1 MDNDA
6 TYIELHRRYLLG
18 LGAAAAIGLG
28 SMSVAADEHD
38 EEPDDPIETNGLY
51 LAAMTT
57 DQQPDEVDTAAT
69 GGAVFSLNEDGTEL
83 EYALLVS
90 AIEDT
95 NQAHI
100 HLGPAGEEGPVAVWL
115 YPGPDAEESELQEG
129 RFDGILATGTITDEH
144 LTEEVEGETMD
155 ALVREIENG
164 NAYVNVHTEEH
175 PAGEIRGQVEMV
187 EDVVS
192 ALADDDDEV
201 DEEPEIDD
209 EPGAEYVDEVDGQIT
224 ISYGETARVSNGV
237 EVTVHD
243 PTHYDM
249 MGDGVPEDRDRFL
262 VVPVEAVNTSD
273 EPRTLPDPTDSWD
286 VLFGDQQL
294 GNVFNFSA
302 LRAEGYDSLD
312 GGEVQGGVR
321 REGVLLFEV
330 DEGFEIDEI
339 DVLWQDSWWVSGDLD
354 GDINVRWSTDG

>member
-1 MDNDA
+1 MNND
-6 TYIELHRRYLLG
+6 TTDIELHRRHLLG

-28 SMSVAADEHD
+28 SMTVAADEHD
-38 EEPDDPIETNGLY
+38 EEAEDSIETNGLF

-69 GGAVFSLNEDGTEL
+69 GGAVFSLSEDGSEL

-100 HLGPAGEEGPVAVWL
+100 HLGPAGDTGPIAVWL
-115 YPGPDAEESELQEG
+115 YPGPDAEEPELQEG
-129 RFDGILATGTITDEH
+129 RFDGILSTGTITDEH
-144 LTEEVEGETMD
+144 LTEEVEGQTVD

-164 NAYVNVHTEEH
+164 NAYVNTHTEKH
-175 PAGEIRGQVEMV
+175 PGGEIRGQVEMV

-192 ALADDDDEV
+192 ALVDDDEFDEAPDVDDEPAAEFVDEV
-201 DEEPEIDD
+201 DEQ
-209 EPGAEYVDEVDGQIT
+209 VT
-224 ISYGETARVSNGV
+224 LSYGETARVSNGIV
-237 EVTVHD
+237 VTLHE
-243 PTHYDM
+243 PILYDR
-249 MGDGVPEDRDRFL
+249 MGDHVPEARDRFL

-273 EPRTLPDPTDSWD
+273 EPRTLPDSTDLWD

-294 GNVFNFSA
+294 GNVFNSSA
-302 LRAEGYDSLD
+302 LRAEGYDGLD

-330 DEGFEIDEI
+330 DEGFEIAEI
-339 DVLWQDSWWVSGDLD
+339 DVLWQDEFWIAGDLD
-354 GDINVRWSTDG
+354 GDIDVRWSADG